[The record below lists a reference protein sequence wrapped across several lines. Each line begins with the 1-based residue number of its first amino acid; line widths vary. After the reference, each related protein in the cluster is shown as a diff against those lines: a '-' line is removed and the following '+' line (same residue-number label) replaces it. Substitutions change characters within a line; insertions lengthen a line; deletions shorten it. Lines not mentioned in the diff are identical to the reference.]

1 MKSQDDEVEAAREL
15 RRRARQERLR
25 NMENEEL
32 SSTTTETYSSETS
45 TLITSSAPA
54 EDDDQALL
62 DRIAKRE
69 ERRQKRMME
78 ALERQKELDPTIMDG
93 SVMTTTEP
101 FHRNGEQEFSQ
112 KETETNHWEERE
124 QKKQEE
130 KIKVTKTEVEE
141 TTTVKEEPAPVTAA
155 EEPKETPEKIVED
168 KQESYLKKQ
177 ESTEEKPKEP
187 AVTNKEESVSANRE
201 TKEKTEADLAS
212 ADLENKEVEC
222 LVSSM
227 VTQEKPAIEDKIV
240 EVEIKLE
247 PATSQNEE
255 VKPAAKE
262 EPEKKPEEKPVQKE
276 EPEKLPEEKLME
288 VKVRIQDS
296 KPPVKEAE
304 KPTKEQEKPNV
315 PEKTVEETPKKSTR
329 EVEVKV
335 QITKKGK
342 ENPQMKRQAEEKP
355 STPKKVEEKL
365 VTPKQD
371 IDEKPKW
378 KKVRDE
384 TEPKPSENAKLK
396 KKEVMEEKP
405 KPSFLRDK
413 LKVTTKPHDTV
424 DSTTKAKKPEK
435 MLSPTGLRSPETEKQ
450 DPIAKL
456 EAERKLQ
463 ELKRLRNETDSE
475 VLEKMKQ
482 KQQTAQAELEE
493 LKKKREE
500 RKKILEEEEKQKKQQ
515 LAEKKA
521 KEEEERKKMK
531 EEIEQRRAEAAEK
544 KKQKEESKVG
554 SKPPFVAPKGASA
567 KIGEK
572 AEFLNKS
579 ALKSPVKLL
588 HTPLVCKIGNR
599 LEQYTSAVQ
608 TKEVAKSPKSPVDVP
623 VAEGVRNIKS
633 MWEKGNNVNPT
644 SSPASPPAVTKETAV
659 LNIGVAGRINS
670 WKTKTPEQQKPV
682 EPKPTPEPEKP
693 AIKTDQKPADVT
705 KTRGLWETKGSSPAK
720 VLTARSTFVT
730 NGTRK

>member
-1 MKSQDDEVEAAREL
+1 MDEDFDIERRREIRRQKREEMQREAEKMKSQDDEVEAAREL

-187 AVTNKEESVSANRE
+187 AVTNK
-201 TKEKTEADLAS
+201 
-212 ADLENKEVEC
+212 
-222 LVSSM
+222 
-227 VTQEKPAIEDKIV
+227 
-240 EVEIKLE
+240 
-247 PATSQNEE
+247 
-255 VKPAAKE
+255 
-262 EPEKKPEEKPVQKE
+262 
-276 EPEKLPEEKLME
+276 
-288 VKVRIQDS
+288 
-296 KPPVKEAE
+296 
-304 KPTKEQEKPNV
+304 
-315 PEKTVEETPKKSTR
+315 
-329 EVEVKV
+329 
-335 QITKKGK
+335 
-342 ENPQMKRQAEEKP
+342 
-355 STPKKVEEKL
+355 
-365 VTPKQD
+365 
-371 IDEKPKW
+371 
-378 KKVRDE
+378 
-384 TEPKPSENAKLK
+384 
-396 KKEVMEEKP
+396 VMEEKP